1 MSKAYFS
8 KEAKCACQNFAP
20 CDKDKE
26 QLLVGLQENW
36 HEAYKMLIS

>member
-1 MSKAYFS
+1 MCVP
-8 KEAKCACQNFAP
+8 ELRP

-26 QLLVGLQENW
+26 QLLASLQENW

>member
-1 MSKAYFS
+1 MSKGYFS
-8 KEAKCACQNFAP
+8 KKAKYALKNFAP

-36 HEAYKMLIS
+36 QEAYKKLRS